1 MTKIVRASLGLPT
14 FRAGPQFQNSKA
26 VSVIWCWNLWIV
38 CNLVLGVWD
47 FIDSITPA
55 NCQIRGNT
63 IEVPSGR
70 SPKPDSLLCPYLAGR
85 KVTLSSIDYTK
96 RLDDIK
102 GLARSLE
109 SRKAD
114 FQEAAALDAGFP
126 VKITS
131 VEVELAVEHLN
142 TMEEEIQWVEN
153 GLPHGTVAAIFPYDA
168 PTVMLARLGGAALLT
183 GNQLRFSFSSQT
195 PRSADLIAEIGKKL
209 KAFQPVLGKNNRDF
223 GRGCV
228 EDEKVRVLF
237 ISGGSAVGEAYRREH
252 RAFDKLFFAGPGGMP
267 VAVVY
272 EDADVQAASRFIAR
286 RAFINGGQYCTTLKK
301 TFIHRDLYEEVRK
314 GILQFVEKLKVGDP
328 FDPETDIGPI
338 RVERTRA
345 ILERALKQ
353 CAGARLLTGGMEG
366 EFVFP
371 LVLEMDMGKIPDLE
385 LFGPFLVLSP
395 FDDEEAL
402 VQELI
407 QTKYGFLLAFFG
419 APAEHSR
426 ETFQAHFGMVHDN
439 PDFHFT
445 PLRLP
450 FGGKKDSGWIL
461 ERRGYRWIERDGAF
475 QYAKELVKGK

>member
-1 MTKIVRASLGLPT
+1 M
-14 FRAGPQFQNSKA
+14 
-26 VSVIWCWNLWIV
+26 
-38 CNLVLGVWD
+38 
-47 FIDSITPA
+47 
-55 NCQIRGNT
+55 
-63 IEVPSGR
+63 
-70 SPKPDSLLCPYLAGR
+70 
-85 KVTLSSIDYTK
+85 SSIDYTK
-96 RLDDIK
+96 RLHDIK
-102 GLARSLE
+102 GLARSLAR
-109 SRKAD
+109 RKAD

-126 VKITS
+126 AKITS

-142 TMEEEIQWVEN
+142 TMEEEIQWLQN
-153 GLPHGTVAAIFPYDA
+153 GRPYGTVAAIFPYDA

-195 PRSADLIAEIGKKL
+195 PRSAELIAEIGKPL
-209 KAFQPVLGKNNRDF
+209 KAFQPVVGENNRAF

-228 EDEKVRVLF
+228 EDDTVRVLF
-237 ISGGSAVGEAYRREH
+237 ISGASAVGEAYRREH

-272 EDADVQAASRFIAR
+272 ENADVQAASRFIAR

-301 TFIHRDLYEEVRK
+301 ALIHRDLYEEVRK
-314 GILQFVEKLKVGDP
+314 RILEYVGKLKVGDP
-328 FDPETDIGPI
+328 LDLETDIGPI

-353 CAGARLLTGGMEG
+353 CAGARLLTGGIEG

-395 FDDEEAL
+395 FHHEEAL
-402 VQELI
+402 AQELI

-419 APAEHSR
+419 SPSKHAR
-426 ETFQAHFGMVHDN
+426 EAFQAHFGMVYDN
-439 PDFHFT
+439 PDFLFT

-461 ERRGYRWIERDGAF
+461 ERESDGWIERDGAF
-475 QYAKELVKGK
+475 QYTKELVKAV